1 MTLFI
6 KQIVKE
12 FEQKRKLGKLP
23 VTIKKNIYN
32 DLTLANAIVNYFNS
46 LEGYTAYMTKKDLL
60 QKQRT
65 TYQYTV
71 IITYKSN

>member
-12 FEQKRKLGKLP
+12 FENKRKLGKFP
-23 VTIKKNIYN
+23 ITIKKNIYN
-32 DLTLANAIVNYFNS
+32 DLTLANAVVNYFNS
-46 LEGYTAYMTKKDLL
+46 LERYTAYMKKQDLF

-71 IITYKSN
+71 VITYK